1 MDILKR
7 LKLLKSTTL
16 HSRLFQ
22 AVTTLSLKVFTNIQT
37 RITWVYLNSD
47 ISVNRTDQCPY
58 VTYLNVS
65 RVACSSSISSR
76 SLVAVRRD
84 LQELT
89 HHRLVLA
96 RLRQRHWR
104 NFTLK
109 SCGDQWRRQDFVSA
123 GHDDRGA
130 EGASIE
136 VPKTPSGWGMGRG
149 VRSPAD
155 YGVWGSVMSSPSMVR
170 AKPRPL
176 SHFLHILG
184 HRTLPTARKILW
196 NLELLEK
203 LQLPLWKSGGDSHHH
218 VQKWWWKVTIVT
230 YKVAPTD
237 NDHQIASSLNKFSSV
252 NTVLTLCF
260 QALAPSLF
268 PVFT

>member
-1 MDILKR
+1 MHIGPIYSSRDNMDILKR
-7 LKLLKSTTL
+7 LKLLKSITL

-47 ISVNRTDQCPY
+47 IPVNRTDQCPY

-109 SCGDQWRRQDFVSA
+109 SCGDQWRRQDFVSG
-123 GHDDRGA
+123 GHDDRDA

-136 VPKTPSGWGMGRG
+136 VPKTPSGVRYGED

-170 AKPRPL
+170 AEPRPL

-184 HRTLPTARKILW
+184 HRTLPIARKIL
-196 NLELLEK
+196 
-203 LQLPLWKSGGDSHHH
+203 
-218 VQKWWWKVTIVT
+218 
-230 YKVAPTD
+230 
-237 NDHQIASSLNKFSSV
+237 
-252 NTVLTLCF
+252 
-260 QALAPSLF
+260 
-268 PVFT
+268 